1 MILHEFRSGILRYR
15 RSGQHMAHAGAR
27 STCLSPRGACAHNI
41 FVETADIA
49 GHRDHTIILQSASSD
64 CAKELDGVMQ
74 GGSLTLN
81 GETPLQLGIT
91 KWRTLVT
98 YVPQTRV
105 HPGGTPAE
113 FYFAAQV
120 LDRPF

>member
-1 MILHEFRSGILRYR
+1 
-15 RSGQHMAHAGAR
+15 MAHGSAVQ
-27 STCLSPRGACAHNI
+27 CAVHPLAPASL
-41 FVETADIA
+41 FVKAADIA
-49 GHRDHTIILQSASSD
+49 EHRIDTIVLQSALSD
-64 CAKELDGVMQ
+64 CAEELHCAVQ

-91 KWRTLVT
+91 NWRTLVT

-120 LDRPF
+120 LNRPWLPASQT

>member
-1 MILHEFRSGILRYR
+1 
-15 RSGQHMAHAGAR
+15 MAVQCSAR
-27 STCLSPRGACAHNI
+27 STRSPPHHCLLKRQTSLSRI
-41 FVETADIA
+41 D
-49 GHRDHTIILQSASSD
+49 TIVLQSALSD
-64 CAKELDGVMQ
+64 CAEELHCAVQ

-91 KWRTLVT
+91 NWRTLVT

-120 LDRPF
+120 LNRPSWLPASQT